1 MASLSQ
7 LVLASLA
14 VMQVVLAGTP
24 KTCSNPTLS
33 CHNTSSIADTC
44 CFNSPGG
51 QMLQTQFWD
60 TSPTTGRSRGP
71 SNSWTIH
78 GLWPDHCDGT
88 YDSSCDPSR
97 AYTNISAI
105 LQSYGKTDLLSYMNT
120 YWVDINGDD
129 ESFWEHEWGKH
140 GTCISTLKPSCY
152 TGYTAQEEV
161 PDFFQ
166 KTVDLFKTLD
176 SYTALANAGILPS
189 STATYTASAIQNA
202 LKASFGFAV
211 TIQCASGALD
221 EIWYSFDVLG
231 SVQTGTFKP
240 AAPVGQ
246 SSSCS
251 STGIK
256 YLPKSGGGTGTTTS
270 TGPTSTPT
278 GGSGSFSGS
287 GYLNAYT
294 SGSQTGCLI
303 SAGTWYTSG
312 TCATYTAT
320 ASGSGF
326 TLKSSKGNCGISS
339 SNTFT
344 CASGVT
350 ATVFTASGGM
360 LAYNGATTFYA
371 TAVPSGSTQ
380 ATVYTASKS
389 VSVTFK
395 WQSV

>member
-1 MASLSQ
+1 MASFSNV
-7 LVLASLA
+7 VLASMA
-14 VMQVVLAGTP
+14 FMQVVLAGSP

-33 CHNTSSIADTC
+33 CHNTTAVADTC
-44 CFNSPGG
+44 CFNAPGG
-51 QMLQTQFWD
+51 QLLQTQFWD
-60 TSPTTGRSRGP
+60 TSPSTGP

-88 YDSSCDPSR
+88 YDSNCDASR
-97 AYTNISAI
+97 AYTNITAI
-105 LQSYGKTDLLSYMNT
+105 LQSYGKTDLLSYMNA
-120 YWVDINGDD
+120 YWVDIDGDN

-176 SYTALANAGILPS
+176 SYTALANAGIVPS
-189 STATYTASAIQNA
+189 SSATYTAAAIQSA
-202 LKASFGFAV
+202 LKASFGYAV

-221 EIWYSFDVLG
+221 EIWYSYDVLG
-231 SVQTGTFKP
+231 SVQTGTFQP

-256 YLPKSGGGTGTTTS
+256 YLPKSGGSTVTSTS
-270 TGPTSTPT
+270 TGTKTSTTPTSTPT
-278 GGSGSFSGS
+278 GSFSGS

-294 SGSQTGCLI
+294 GGSQDGCLI

-312 TCATYTAT
+312 TCATYTAA

-326 TLKSSKGNCGISS
+326 TLKSSKGSCGISS
-339 SNTFT
+339 GTFT

-350 ATVFTASGGM
+350 ATVFTASNGL

-380 ATVYTASKS
+380 ATVYTSSKS
-389 VSVTFK
+389 VSVTFQ
-395 WQSV
+395 WESI

>member
-1 MASLSQ
+1 MLQEVNWFRHNSGIQAQ
-7 LVLASLA
+7 VLV
-14 VMQVVLAGTP
+14 GTF
-24 KTCSNPTLS
+24 
-33 CHNTSSIADTC
+33 HARVTSSILTLA
-44 CFNSPGG
+44 
-51 QMLQTQFWD
+51 
-60 TSPTTGRSRGP
+60 GP

-88 YDSSCDPSR
+88 YDSNCDASR

-129 ESFWEHEWGKH
+129 ESFWEHEWAKH

-176 SYTALANAGILPS
+176 SYTVSFQIPFQQLSLTSHQALANAGIVPS
-189 STATYTASAIQNA
+189 STATYTAAAIQAA
-202 LKASFGFAV
+202 LKASFGYAV

-221 EIWYSFDVLG
+221 EIWYSYDVLG
-231 SVQTGTFKP
+231 SVQTGTFEP
-240 AAPVGQ
+240 TAPVGQ

-256 YLPKSGGGTGTTTS
+256 YLPKSGGTTTTTTSSTATKTTTTS
-270 TGPTSTPT
+270 TSSPT
-278 GGSGSFSGS
+278 GTGSFSGS

-294 SGSQTGCLI
+294 SGSQDGCLI
-303 SAGTWYTSG
+303 SAGTWYTTG

-320 ASGSGF
+320 ASG
-326 TLKSSKGNCGISS
+326 
-339 SNTFT
+339 
-344 CASGVT
+344 
-350 ATVFTASGGM
+350 
-360 LAYNGATTFYA
+360 TTFA
-371 TAVPSGSTQ
+371 LLLL
-380 ATVYTASKS
+380 
-389 VSVTFK
+389 
-395 WQSV
+395 

>member
-1 MASLSQ
+1 MASFSKI
-7 LVLASLA
+7 VLASIAAL
-14 VMQVVLAGTP
+14 QVVLAGSP

-33 CHNTSSIADTC
+33 CHNTTSIADTC
-44 CFNSPGG
+44 CFNAPGG
-51 QMLQTQFWD
+51 QLVQTQFWD
-60 TSPTTGRSRGP
+60 TSPSTGP

-88 YDSSCDPSR
+88 YDSNCDASR
-97 AYTNISAI
+97 AYTNITSI
-105 LQSYGKTDLLSYMNT
+105 LQSYGKTDLLSDMNT

-129 ESFWEHEWGKH
+129 ESFWEHEWSKH
-140 GTCISTLKPSCY
+140 GTCISTFKPSCY

-176 SYTALANAGILPS
+176 SYTALANAGITPS
-189 STATYTASAIQNA
+189 STETYTSAAILAA
-202 LKASFGFAV
+202 LKASFGQNP
-211 TIQCASGALD
+211 TIQCSSGALD

-231 SVQTGTFKP
+231 SVQTGTFQP

-256 YLPKSGGGTGTTTS
+256 YLPKSGGTVTTTTS
-270 TGPTSTPT
+270 ATKTTTATSTPT
-278 GGSGSFSGS
+278 GTGSFSGS

-294 SGSQTGCLI
+294 GGSQDGCLI
-303 SAGTWYTSG
+303 SAGTWYTTG

-326 TLKSSKGNCGISS
+326 TLKSSKGSCGISS
-339 SNTFT
+339 DTFT

-350 ATVFTASGGM
+350 ATVFTASNGL

-380 ATVYTASKS
+380 ATVYTSSQS
-389 VSVTFK
+389 VSVEFQ